1 MIWLTRLRR
10 TGRAP
15 ASAYCEVDRFEF
27 DPRYTLGKCPICGWA
42 PDGAPAYPSWMRLAR
57 RIDWE
62 LFGLFLLADL
72 LLILGLVVAGAAG
85 LLHQP

>member
-10 TGRAP
+10 TGRVTAG
-15 ASAYCEVDRFEF
+15 AYCELDRFEF
-27 DPRYTLGKCPICGWA
+27 DPRYTLGRCPICGWA
-42 PDGAPAYPSWMRLAR
+42 PDGAPAYPGWMRLAR

-62 LFGLFLLADL
+62 LFGLFLLADV
-72 LLILGLVVAGAAG
+72 LLILGLVVARAAG